1 MENHFRFLRHTRAR
15 TWVLHHIVSREGGEK
30 KRTKVAN
37 LLAFHVTMPATPDS
51 LGLKLQDVVTY
62 PKSLKPYKELGR
74 VDGIAKKIGV
84 DLMTGLTDAQVKE
97 NRERFGAN
105 VLPEVEIKSFW
116 ELVLEGFEDKTLIL
130 LSGSAIVSLVLGIR
144 ENPKTGWIEGTAIL
158 MAVLIV
164 VFVTAINDH
173 EKEKQFRKLNAKKDA
188 RLVKILRNNEPMQLL
203 VDELVVGDVLFVETG
218 DVMPADGVLIA
229 GSNIECDESAATGE
243 SDHIRKSHTAAKSD
257 PFFVS
262 GSQVMDGVGKML
274 ITAVG
279 TGSFYGKAMMG
290 LRVETESTPLQDK
303 LEDLANQIG
312 FFGLVMAVITVTCL
326 VARESYTYYINDMAL
341 DEHFVSALV
350 RFLITGITIL
360 VVAIPEGLPLAVT
373 MALAYST
380 IKMLEDNNL
389 VRKLEACETM
399 GGATTIC
406 SDKTGTLTQ
415 NKMTVVR
422 GFIAGNHVNME
433 AEGETPLQ
441 DRVHTKVIEI
451 LTNGISCN
459 TTAYIPEGQ
468 TDFVGNKTES
478 ALIGFAHTMGVNYK
492 EIRNSSHYEAVFP
505 FSSMRKRMSCLIKD
519 NNDGSLRL
527 HCKGAAE
534 LVLGMCDSQLNEH
547 GDTVPLTKENA
558 KTNHRIIHDFAS
570 QGLRTICLC
579 YTDLKDDGQEWDC
592 LKPDESERMIL
603 VGIVGIEDP
612 IRPEVPGA
620 VNKCLQAGI
629 KTLMVTGDNA
639 TTAKNIA
646 KKCGIYNEK
655 AGGLVMEG
663 PEFRLL
669 KDKPHELMSVIF
681 RLQVLARS
689 SPLDKQILVEALK
702 SSGHVVAVTG
712 DGTNDGPALKMA
724 HVGFSMG
731 ITGTEVAKEASDIVL
746 MDDNFSSIV
755 AAVSWGR
762 NVYDSIRKFIQF
774 QLTVNIVAVILAF
787 LGSLSSETGESPLKP
802 VQLLWVNLIMDTLA
816 ALALATESPS
826 PSLLERP
833 PYGKNAPLISRMM
846 WRNILGQAAFQFIV
860 NFYCL
865 KYPASI
871 FGDAENGLD
880 YDHSSNHT
888 LHLTLFFNTFVMC
901 QLFNEINSKKIHGEI
916 NVFKGFFASP
926 LFLTVMLF
934 TLFLQY
940 LMVQYGGDW
949 VGCTPL
955 NHDQWVR
962 TIMIGA
968 LGIPVGTLIRLMP
981 DWGLPKRENKIA
993 RERFKGAFKAV
1004 KAEHSSKH
1012 DINLVE
1018 AFRRK
1023 HSHDRRTVTESPKK
1037 TN

>member
-1 MENHFRFLRHTRAR
+1 M
-15 TWVLHHIVSREGGEK
+15 VPV
-30 KRTKVAN
+30 
-37 LLAFHVTMPATPDS
+37 DS
-51 LGLKLQDVVTY
+51 LGLKLQEVVTY
-62 PKSLKPYKELGR
+62 PKTRQPYDDLGK
-74 VDGIAKKIGV
+74 VDGIAKVLNVNLK
-84 DLMTGLTDAQVKE
+84 TGLSNEQVKE
-97 NRERFGAN
+97 HRKKYGPN

-116 ELVLEGFEDKTLIL
+116 ELVMEGFEDKTLIL
-130 LSGSAIVSLVLGIR
+130 LSGSAIISLILGIR
-144 ENPKTGWIEGTAIL
+144 ENPSTGWIEGTAII

-173 EKEKQFRKLNAKKDA
+173 EKEKQFRTLNAKKDA
-188 RLVKILRNNEPMQLL
+188 RLVKILRNGEPQQLL
-203 VDELVVGDVLFVETG
+203 VDEIVVGDVLFVETG
-218 DVMPADGVLIA
+218 DVLPVDGVLMY

-243 SDHIRKSHTAAKSD
+243 SDRIRKSHTAAKAD
-257 PFFVS
+257 VFFVS
-262 GSQVMDGVGKML
+262 GAQVMDGVGKML
-274 ITAVG
+274 VTAVG

-290 LRVETESTPLQDK
+290 LRVETENTPLQDK

-312 FFGLVMAVITVTCL
+312 FFGLIMAVITVGCL
-326 VARESYTYYINDMAL
+326 VAREYYTYHINDMPL

-350 RFLITGITIL
+350 RFVITGITIL

-422 GFIAGNHVNME
+422 GYIAQQNTTLE
-433 AEGETPLQ
+433 ETESPLPL
-441 DRVHTKVIEI
+441 RVDEKVIE
-451 LTNGISCN
+451 LLSVGIATN
-459 TTAYIPEGQ
+459 TTAYVPEGH
-468 TDFVGNKTES
+468 TEFVGNKTES
-478 ALIGFAHTMGVNYK
+478 ALIGYIKEMGYDYK
-492 EIRNSSHYEAVFP
+492 LIRRSVDQKAIFP
-505 FSSMRKRMSCLIKD
+505 FSSARKRMSSLVKQPS
-519 NNDGSLRL
+519 GVLRL

-534 LVLGMCDSQLNEH
+534 LILDMCDTYINAK
-547 GDTVPLTKENA
+547 GDVVPLTADDSKA
-558 KTNHRIIHDFAS
+558 NHNIIQEYAS
-570 QGLRTICLC
+570 EGLRTICLC
-579 YTDLKDDGQEWDC
+579 YTDMEDGDQDWEHS
-592 LKPDESERMIL
+592 KPDETERMTL
-603 VGIVGIEDP
+603 LGIVGIEDP
-612 IRPEVPGA
+612 IRPEVPEA
-620 VNKCLQAGI
+620 VRRCAAAGI
-629 KTLMVTGDNA
+629 KTLMVTGDNSV
-639 TTAKNIA
+639 TAKNIA

-669 KDKPHELMSVIF
+669 KDKPHELMTVIF

-702 SSGHVVAVTG
+702 KSNHVVAVTG

-755 AAVSWGR
+755 KAVSWGR

-826 PSLLERP
+826 PDLLNRP

-846 WRNILGQAAFQFIV
+846 WRNILGQAFFQFIV

-865 KYPASI
+865 KDPESI
-871 FGDAENGLD
+871 FGPTDNGLP
-880 YDHSSNHT
+880 YESASNHL
-888 LHLTLFFNTFVMC
+888 LHMTLFFNTFVMC

-916 NVFKGFFASP
+916 NVFEGFFASP
-926 LFLTVMLF
+926 MFLIVMLF
-934 TLFLQY
+934 TLFLQV

-955 NHDQWVR
+955 NQDQWIR
-962 TIMIGA
+962 TIVIGA
-968 LGIPVGTLIRLMP
+968 LGIPVGTLIRLLP
-981 DWGLPKRENKIA
+981 DWGLPRTGNKAA
-993 RERFKGAFKAV
+993 RDKFKGAVNAV
-1004 KAEHSSKH
+1004 RNEGHHREKH
-1012 DINLVE
+1012 DLNLVE

-1023 HSHDRRTVTESPKK
+1023 HSHERRSLSNEESKK
-1037 TN
+1037 SN